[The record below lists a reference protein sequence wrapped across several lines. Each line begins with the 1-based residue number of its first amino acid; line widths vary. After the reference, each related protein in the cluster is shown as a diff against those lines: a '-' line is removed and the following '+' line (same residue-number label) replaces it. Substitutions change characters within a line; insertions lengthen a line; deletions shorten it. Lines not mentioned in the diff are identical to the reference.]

1 LRSEST
7 TQGAKPPKEKL
18 AGAQPKEI
26 PVAPALE
33 PTTKVVALAVQTKEI
48 TKAGAV
54 ENKADLAIDKRTKV
68 GAVDLKAELAVDTRT
83 KGASLLLLLLGP

>member
-26 PVAPALE
+26 PVAPA
-33 PTTKVVALAVQTKEI
+33 VAPMDEL
-48 TKAGAV
+48 
-54 ENKADLAIDKRTKV
+54 
-68 GAVDLKAELAVDTRT
+68 AVDLKADL
-83 KGASLLLLLLGP
+83 